1 MRSGSAAVEFALLM
15 PVFVLLLGGL
25 LEFSWLFFTRSGLNA
40 AAREGCRAGVLVD
53 PEEIPDPE
61 QVATEAT
68 DEWLARYHIRCA
80 SEGARCIVSTEYID
94 KSPIESLRCTVTLD
108 YRTLTGLV
116 PAPETLK
123 AVSEMRLER
132 QR

>member
-1 MRSGSAAVEFALLM
+1 M
-15 PVFVLLLGGL
+15 PVFVLLLAGL

-40 AAREGCRAGVLVD
+40 AAREGCRAGILVHPD
-53 PEEIPDPE
+53 EIPDPE
-61 QVATEAT
+61 QVAIEAA
-68 DEWLARYHIRCA
+68 DEWLSRYDIRCA
-80 SEGARCIVSTEYID
+80 GEGARCTVTTEYVGED
-94 KSPIESLRCTVTLD
+94 PIESLRCTISLD

-116 PAPETLK
+116 PAPERLK